1 MNVNKS
7 NLLILDNDLTARLA
21 TYKTQHELAIR
32 AKMLLHSRQANAASL
47 ILANIVIVNVGNRLV
62 IFFQHGQSI

>member
-32 AKMLLHSRQANAASL
+32 AKMLLHSRPANAASL

-62 IFFQHGQSI
+62 VFFQHSQSI